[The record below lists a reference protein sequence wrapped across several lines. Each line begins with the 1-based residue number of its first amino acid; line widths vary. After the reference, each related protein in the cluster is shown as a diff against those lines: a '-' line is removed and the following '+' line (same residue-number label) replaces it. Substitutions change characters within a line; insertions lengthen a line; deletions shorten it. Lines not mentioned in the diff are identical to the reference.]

1 MGKYPHGRD
10 IHICQEC
17 ARPLG
22 LSTPVWWGNIK
33 LCSEPCKKL
42 YRARWWRDWWERWF
56 NRLYRH
62 PKSSQL

>member
-1 MGKYPHGRD
+1 MGKYPHGRH

-17 ARPLG
+17 GHPLG
-22 LSTPVWWGNIK
+22 LKTPVWWRNIK

-42 YRARWWRDWWERWF
+42 YRARWWRDWWEHWF